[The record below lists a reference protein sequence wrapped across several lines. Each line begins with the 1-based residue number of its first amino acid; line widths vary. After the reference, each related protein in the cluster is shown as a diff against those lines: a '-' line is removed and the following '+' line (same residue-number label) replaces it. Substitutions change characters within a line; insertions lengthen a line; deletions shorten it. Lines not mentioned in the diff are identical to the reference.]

1 LSTTSPT
8 LEKNKREKTAAE
20 RKKQI
25 FDAAIHL
32 FLEKGVANT
41 SMREMAVAVG
51 MTTGGLYHYVKSK
64 DEIVR
69 MVTRNAIY
77 AHESVK
83 ALRKSLGDVS
93 PTKALRV
100 CTKYWLTVEKTAL
113 EQTVFLDRE
122 RVHMGFDSQQAYSES
137 VQSLIHFFEDL
148 LNDGIKTGEF
158 EIDNVSLVAFNIYM
172 SRIQFAT
179 KWWLLKDLFT
189 AEEYAAQQT
198 NSILKQILVDRSRI
212 NQGGDTT
219 TNHDKL

>member
-1 LSTTSPT
+1 LNTTGPI
-8 LEKNKREKTAAE
+8 LEKNKKEKTASE
-20 RKKQI
+20 RKGQI

-41 SMREMAVAVG
+41 SMRELAVAVG

-77 AHESVK
+77 AHELVK
-83 ALRKSLGDVS
+83 ALRKNLGDIS
-93 PTKALRV
+93 PTEALRV
-100 CTKYWLTVEKTAL
+100 CTKCWLTVEQTAL

-122 RVHMGFDSQQAYSES
+122 RVHMGSDMQQAYSES
-137 VQSLIHFFEDL
+137 VQSLIHFFKNL
-148 LNDGIKTGEF
+148 LSEGIKTGEF
-158 EIDNVSLVAFNIYM
+158 EVDNIFLVAFNMYM

-179 KWWLLKDLFT
+179 KWWLLQDMFT

-198 NSILKQILVDRSRI
+198 NAILKQILVDRSKI
-212 NQGGDTT
+212 N
-219 TNHDKL
+219 

>member
-1 LSTTSPT
+1 MQMTSPT
-8 LEKNKREKTAAE
+8 LEENITKDNKKESTASK
-20 RKKQI
+20 RKRQI

-41 SMREMAVAVG
+41 SMRELAMAVG

-77 AHESVK
+77 AHEVIK
-83 ALRKSLGDVS
+83 ALRKDLGDVS
-93 PTKALRV
+93 PTEALRV

-137 VQSLIHFFEDL
+137 VRSLIHFFESL
-148 LNDGIKTGEF
+148 LNEGIQAGEF
-158 EIDNVSLVAFNIYM
+158 EVDNVSLVAFNIYM
-172 SRIQFAT
+172 ARIQFAT
-179 KWWLLKDLFT
+179 KWWLLQDLFT
-189 AEEYAAQQT
+189 ANEYAAQQT
-198 NSILKQILVDRSRI
+198 NIILKQILINRSKI
-212 NQGGDTT
+212 
-219 TNHDKL
+219 

>member
-1 LSTTSPT
+1 MQTTSPT
-8 LEKNKREKTAAE
+8 LKENITKENKKEKTASE

-32 FLEKGVANT
+32 FLEKGVSST
-41 SMREMAVAVG
+41 SMRELAVAVG

-77 AHESVK
+77 AHEAIK
-83 ALRKSLGDVS
+83 ALRKNLGDVS
-93 PTKALRV
+93 PTEALRV

-137 VQSLIHFFEDL
+137 VRSLIHFFEDL
-148 LNDGIKTGEF
+148 LDEGIKAGEF
-158 EIDNVSLVAFNIYM
+158 EVDNVSLVAFNIYM

-179 KWWLLKDLFT
+179 KWWLLQDLFT
-189 AEEYAAQQT
+189 AKEYAAQQT
-198 NSILKQILVDRSRI
+198 NAILKQILVDRSKI
-212 NQGGDTT
+212 
-219 TNHDKL
+219 K

>member
-1 LSTTSPT
+1 MSTTSPT